1 MPQFIYN
8 ESGQTVGFIH
18 DNYIH
23 DMNGDAVGQLEGTH
37 VHKLSGEY
45 VAELYEDMIV
55 ETYANYG
62 NIRSAKN
69 PGRLSV
75 PRHPGTRGIINY
87 GYPDAS
93 AKLFR

>member
-1 MPQFIYN
+1 MITTSTIWTATPWD
-8 ESGQTVGFIH
+8 SLKARTC
-18 DNYIH
+18 
-23 DMNGDAVGQLEGTH
+23 
-37 VHKLSGEY
+37 KLSGEY

-62 NIRSAKN
+62 DIRSAKN